1 MVADDADDQ
10 DGPFFCND
18 IDDSFKG
25 AEADVMA
32 VVFHSHFKTINLIL
46 LILFNR

>member
-18 IDDSFKG
+18 IDDSLKG
-25 AEADVMA
+25 AQANGMA
-32 VVFHSHFKTINLIL
+32 GVFYPFS
-46 LILFNR
+46 